1 MASTLLILVVAS
13 LALVCVYA
21 LLRSGH
27 TGVRSGRDW
36 DEKKHQIDVRIF
48 RVLLDSD
55 EEVQL
60 RRYLSQYEFAVF
72 QRKRIRLTLR
82 LLHLV
87 DENTGMLMELARLAK
102 LKGDPAVFQKVDE
115 LIATAFQLRL
125 NLLLARFCLYL
136 KWLFPSWSVS
146 LPAFDVRYQ
155 YLLDSL
161 RASSSATA

>member
-55 EEVQL
+55 EEVRL

-87 DENTGMLMELARLAK
+87 DENTGMLMELARRAR
-102 LKGDPAVFQKVDE
+102 LKGDPAVVQQADE

-155 YLLDSL
+155 HLLDSL